1 VRGAGGVGSPV
12 VPDATNLTTAEGL
25 ETLRAE
31 LGVLEGDGRREIA
44 ERIKTAREWGDL
56 KENSEYHDA
65 KNDQAHLE
73 TKIARLREKIA
84 AAVIVE
90 EAPASSGG
98 IVSFGSTVVVR
109 DDDGA
114 ERTWRIVS
122 SHDAAPKDGRLSA
135 ESPVA
140 VALLGRAIGESVLVS
155 LPRGKRTLTVVS
167 VG

>member
-1 VRGAGGVGSPV
+1 MVTAAGLQ
-12 VPDATNLTTAEGL
+12 AL
-25 ETLRAE
+25 EAE
-31 LGVLEGDGRREIA
+31 LAVLENDGRREIA

-84 AAVIVE
+84 DALVVE
-90 EAPASSGG
+90 EDAAAAGVVG
-98 IVSFGSTVVVR
+98 FGSTVVVR
-109 DDDGA
+109 DADGS

-122 SHDAAPKDGRLSA
+122 SHDASPGDGRLSA

-140 VALLGRAIGESVLVS
+140 VALLGRAAGDQTSVS
-155 LPRGKRTLTVVS
+155 LPKGRRTLTVVS
-167 VG
+167 VS

>member
-1 VRGAGGVGSPV
+1 VAVTEG
-12 VPDATNLTTAEGL
+12 TNLTTAAGL
-25 ETLRAE
+25 EALRGE
-31 LGVLEGDGRREIA
+31 LATLEGDGRREIA

-84 AAVIVE
+84 DAVVVE
-90 EAPASSGG
+90 EERPGDGG
-98 IVSFGSTVVVR
+98 VVGFGSTVVVR
-109 DDDGA
+109 EPDGV

-122 SHDAAPKDGRLSA
+122 SHDAAPGEGRLSA

-140 VALLGRAIGESVLVS
+140 VALLGRAAGEQVSVS
-155 LPRGKRTLTVVS
+155 LPKGKRTLSILS

>member
-1 VRGAGGVGSPV
+1 MM
-12 VPDATNLTTAEGL
+12 TADGL
-25 ETLRAE
+25 QALEAE
-31 LGVLEGDGRREIA
+31 LAVLEGDGRREIA

-84 AAVIVE
+84 AAVVVE
-90 EAPASSGG
+90 EGTGTADGVVG
-98 IVSFGSTVVVR
+98 FGSTVVVR
-109 DDDGA
+109 DADGV

-122 SHDAAPKDGRLSA
+122 SHDAAPGDGRLSA

-140 VALLGRAIGESVLVS
+140 VALLGRAPGEQASVS
-155 LPRGKRTLTVVS
+155 LPKGKRTLTVLSVS
-167 VG
+167 

>member
-1 VRGAGGVGSPV
+1 MVQE
-12 VPDATNLTTAEGL
+12 ATNMMTAAGL
-25 ETLRAE
+25 QALEAE
-31 LGVLEGDGRREIA
+31 LAVLEGDGRREIA

-84 AAVIVE
+84 DALVVE
-90 EAPASSGG
+90 EDAAAGG
-98 IVSFGSTVVVR
+98 VVGFGSTVVVR
-109 DDDGA
+109 DADGV

-122 SHDAAPKDGRLSA
+122 SHDAAPGAGRLSA

-140 VALLGRAIGESVLVS
+140 VALLGRAPGDQASVS
-155 LPRGKRTLTVVS
+155 LPKGRRTLTVVS
-167 VG
+167 VT